1 MSPETETLSRAEQ
14 VRRRR
19 AEESKLRIDATKNRV
34 IGGRKATPPAKKT
47 DLRKPTERPMLS
59 RAPIRSSTAQR
70 AAFGAASNVRRY
82 NAAYSMPIAR
92 GAAKPAM
99 VPIEIGNR
107 WVSGLLA
114 LASLALMVWML
125 TMPPFVFTSV
135 QLVGAQR
142 VSPLEVN
149 AATNLVGRS
158 ILFANPQEIE
168 ASVRA
173 AFPEFLDVKVAIN
186 IPAEVTLTVR
196 ERTPVVAWQYQDRLT
211 WIDADGVAFTPRGAA
226 DNVAPVMAFGLP
238 PSQVQNFDPL
248 NLDKTSLRFIAPET
262 VLAIQSLQPYVPAGA
277 MLIYEPEYGLGWDDP
292 RGWRVFFGV
301 TGRDIPLK
309 LQIYQTIVDTLLQRG
324 IIPTMIS
331 VAYPDAPFYRTEP

>member
-19 AEESKLRIDATKNRV
+19 AEESKLRVDATKSRV
-34 IGGRKATPPAKKT
+34 IGGSKTTPPAKKT
-47 DLRKPTERPMLS
+47 GLRKPTERLVLL
-59 RAPIRSSTAQR
+59 RAPIRNSTAQR
-70 AAFGAASNVRRY
+70 AAFGATRNVRRY

-114 LASLALMVWML
+114 LVSLALMVWML
-125 TMPPFVFTSV
+125 TMPPFVFTGV

-149 AATNLVGRS
+149 TATNLVGRS

-186 IPAEVTLTVR
+186 FPAEVTLTVR

-226 DNVAPVMAFGLP
+226 DTVAPVMAFGMP
-238 PSQVQNFDPL
+238 PSQVQNADPL

-309 LQIYQTIVDTLLQRG
+309 LQMYQTIVDTLLQRG
-324 IIPTMIS
+324 IVPTMIS
-331 VAYPDAPFYRTEP
+331 VAYPHAPFYRTEP